1 MEAECDEEGGNW
13 LRRVL
18 QQSYCQ
24 HDLKTG
30 RPGRETWV
38 LTGETFFLVPSTAC
52 HDDIMIVSGLSLQT
66 SFNYLSIRKLRIIHF
81 TRK

>member
-24 HDLKTG
+24 HDLD
-30 RPGRETWV
+30 RQAREGDMAPHWRN
-38 LTGETFFLVPSTAC
+38 
-52 HDDIMIVSGLSLQT
+52 ISLGA
-66 SFNYLSIRKLRIIHF
+66 
-81 TRK
+81 